1 MTIIDQNLE
10 SQFLAVICKTI
21 ATSKNRNDLFI
32 LADELATACT
42 VYTQHSLLSNKNFSS
57 SLDNKTP
64 APSVSK
70 PESKQKLV
78 VKSVAREKRSKVNL
92 AEKLPIV
99 ETDDVIT
106 TTQKD
111 LLVVDNSEKTNCPD
125 HIADASNIIDPDQIT
140 PVWMSENVNLEEYW
154 VYDYSTPCTTLHGNC
169 GGACAQTEIWLVHR
183 KKYKLLLVDAEFVSV
198 DALRDFLDPRK
209 ELAREN
215 NVYPLE
221 KIDEELAGNDENS
234 NKNLTQKKNQTRF
247 NQFLECYH
255 TFHGDTAKIASAMN
269 ISKQGIYTYKNKAK
283 TMGLLK

>member
-1 MTIIDQNLE
+1 MTIVDQNLE

-21 ATSKNRNDLFI
+21 ATSTNRNDLFI
-32 LADELATACT
+32 LADELATACAL
-42 VYTQHSLLSNKNFSS
+42 YTQNNLLSNNNVSSTFKN
-57 SLDNKTP
+57 
-64 APSVSK
+64 
-70 PESKQKLV
+70 PEPVEIEKV
-78 VKSVAREKRSKVNL
+78 VKSVVGDTRPKVDLAKKLNISKIEKNDNL
-92 AEKLPIV
+92 EIPNDHVAD
-99 ETDDVIT
+99 TG
-106 TTQKD
+106 
-111 LLVVDNSEKTNCPD
+111 KT
-125 HIADASNIIDPDQIT
+125 IDPDQIT
-140 PVWMSENVNLEEYW
+140 PVWLSENVDLAQYW

-169 GGACAQTEIWLVHR
+169 GGACAQTEIMLVHR
-183 KKYKLLLVDAEFVSV
+183 RKYKLLMVDAEFVSV

-209 ELAREN
+209 KLAHEN
-215 NVYPLE
+215 KIYPLE